1 MSKTIVTTWEI
12 SFQRLLETHPDAAAL
27 LTVFGLLDGSEIS
40 KQVLLD
46 GFTAERRWA
55 DHIKHVTAFFDGTPA
70 FIRDLRGNYSG
81 QGLNHAIRK
90 PISYSLLFQSD
101 RSDREKIFYMHPVS
115 QSRYLNIYWAHL
127 SNECSLFIFG
137 PRHVVQSSA

>member
-46 GFTAERRWA
+46 GS
-55 DHIKHVTAFFDGTPA
+55 P
-70 FIRDLRGNYSG
+70 
-81 QGLNHAIRK
+81 QG
-90 PISYSLLFQSD
+90 D
-101 RSDREKIFYMHPVS
+101 V
-115 QSRYLNIYWAHL
+115 
-127 SNECSLFIFG
+127 G
-137 PRHVVQSSA
+137 PTMTNT